1 MIGKYRS
8 KVWSLVLAVMTVF
21 AAAFGM
27 LNARAF
33 AESVSYYATWDEY
46 KEAHGITAPTW
57 NNVAAAEDELLEAA
71 YRLYMDGDADE
82 SFKAARQA
90 YYGYYETTGFERNVM
105 GYISGSAVSK
115 AELQFRAVRNVP
127 KKGGSLED
135 YWAEI
140 TEMSAIIHD
149 QANKLDGIS
158 AEGVSGVSLE
168 RAQGLA
174 VTETSVSTSADTAAA
189 SDSGSSVSME
199 NSGGNWGI
207 TFAAC
212 FGIILREG
220 FEAILVVGAIIAYLV
235 KSGNKDKLRVVY
247 AGCVLAI
254 IASFVCAW
262 LLNVLMFANTEN
274 QEIIEGITALIA
286 VVVLFYV
293 SNWMVSKAE
302 SDAWNKYIDSQV
314 KVSAETGSVFTLGFT
329 AFLAVF
335 REGAEVILF
344 YQPLANDPTTTSAMW
359 AGFGIGC
366 VVLVFVFLAIRFFS
380 VKLPIRPF
388 FLGTS
393 ILMFIMSISFLGAG
407 IKELIE
413 GDVIS
418 YTSPDWLAA
427 IIPTN
432 DVLDVLGIYAC
443 YETLIPQLIL
453 ILITFLIFVMMGWKR
468 GSRREAGVI
477 AIVFGGLG
485 MHKFYIGKYGQG
497 ILYAVFCW
505 SFIPALLGI
514 AEGIHYLS
522 ETDEE
527 FAEELLPK
535 SQRGKKSKQPKP
547 VPEPVPAEG
556 SVTAEAERLEASL
569 TEGKKPQNSGKSG
582 KKQGQKKK

>member
-1 MIGKYRS
+1 MIEKYRS
-8 KVWSLVLAVMTVF
+8 RIWSLLLAVLIVF
-21 AAAFGM
+21 AAASGLM
-27 LNARAF
+27 SVTAHA
-33 AESVSYYATWDEY
+33 ADVSYYATWDEY
-46 KEAHGITAPTW
+46 KDAHGITAPTW

-71 YRLYMDGDADE
+71 YRLYMEGDADE

-127 KKGGSLED
+127 KKGGTLEE

-149 QANKLDGIS
+149 QANKLDGIGD
-158 AEGVSGVSLE
+158 EGVSGVSLE

-174 VTETSVSTSADTAAA
+174 SAGTAASAAANTSETSPAADTAAA
-189 SDSGSSVSME
+189 VSME

-235 KSGNKDKLRVVY
+235 KSGNKDKLKVVY

-344 YQPLANDPTTTSAMW
+344 YQPLANDESTTGAMW
-359 AGFGIGC
+359 AGFGTGC

-443 YETLIPQLIL
+443 FETLIPQLIL

-468 GSRREAGVI
+468 NSRREAGVI

-505 SFIPALLGI
+505 SFVPALLGV

-522 ETDEE
+522 ESDEE

-535 SQRGKKSKQPKP
+535 SLRGKNGKNKKI
-547 VPEPVPAEG
+547 PEPVPAEG
-556 SVTAEAERLEASL
+556 SVSAEAERIETSL
-569 TEGKKPQNSGKSG
+569 SESKP
-582 KKQGQKKK
+582 KQKQKKK